1 MAGMAGM
8 SGMSGHDMAG
18 MNMSGSTMDMPAM
31 NMSNL
36 PATGGADFTA
46 ADVHFMQDMI
56 GHHSQ
61 AVIMSGYAP
70 THGASPDIVKL
81 ANKISISQ
89 RDEIVFMKRWLTDH
103 HQVVPTDSQAAAMY
117 MPGMLTPA
125 QMKSLSAA
133 QGVEFDRQFL
143 TGMIGHHEGALRM
156 VKDLFDSPP
165 AGQEPEIFRFATD
178 VDADQRAE
186 IYVMNELL
194 DRIH

>member
-1 MAGMAGM
+1 
-8 SGMSGHDMAG
+8 
-18 MNMSGSTMDMPAM
+18 
-31 NMSNL
+31 MSNL
-36 PATGGADFTA
+36 PATGGDGYTV

-56 GHHSQ
+56 GHHAQ

-70 THGASPDIVKL
+70 THGASSEILKL

-89 RDEIVFMKRWLTDH
+89 RDEIGFMKRWLAERK
-103 HQVVPTDSQAAAMY
+103 QVVPTDSQAAAMY

-125 QMKSLSAA
+125 QMKALAA
-133 QGVEFDRQFL
+133 AHGVEWDRLFL

-156 VKDLFDSPP
+156 VKELFDSPP

-178 VDADQRAE
+178 VDTDQRAE